1 MKKRFLS
8 ILMALCMMLTLAVPS
23 VAAGD
28 TVDLPIAETP
38 VTQETEGGT
47 EGQEP
52 PETPETPE
60 TPEDST
66 PPASPED
73 AGEPEEGGET
83 GDPSSGGEESVPPEE
98 DNSADVARIESATY
112 DTLDE
117 AVEAAV
123 EGATIVLLQD
133 CELTKGFNK
142 TLTFYSERKDYH

>member
-38 VTQETEGGT
+38 VTQETGGGT

-60 TPEDST
+60 TPEDSRRQRL
-66 PPASPED
+66 P
-73 AGEPEEGGET
+73 
-83 GDPSSGGEESVPPEE
+83 
-98 DNSADVARIESATY
+98 
-112 DTLDE
+112 
-117 AVEAAV
+117 
-123 EGATIVLLQD
+123 
-133 CELTKGFNK
+133 K
-142 TLTFYSERKDYH
+142 TLADPKGRGDRGPL

>member
-8 ILMALCMMLTLAVPS
+8 ILMALCMMLTLVVPS

-47 EGQEP
+47 EGQAP

-83 GDPSSGGEESVPPEE
+83 GTPLAAGRRVCRRQRNPRSMKV
-98 DNSADVARIESATY
+98 
-112 DTLDE
+112 TLRLRL
-117 AVEAAV
+117 
-123 EGATIVLLQD
+123 I
-133 CELTKGFNK
+133 
-142 TLTFYSERKDYH
+142 

>member
-28 TVDLPIAETP
+28 TVDPPIAETP

-66 PPASPED
+66 PPAPSED

-98 DNSADVARIESATY
+98 DNSAGVARIESETY

-117 AVEAAV
+117 AVKWQLMEQPSNYYRTA
-123 EGATIVLLQD
+123 
-133 CELTKGFNK
+133 N
-142 TLTFYSERKDYH
+142 

>member
-28 TVDLPIAETP
+28 TVDPPIAETP
-38 VTQETEGGT
+38 VTQETGGGT

-73 AGEPEEGGET
+73 AGGPEEGGET
-83 GDPSSGGEESVPPEE
+83 GDPSSGGEGSVPPEE
-98 DNSADVARIESATY
+98 DNSAGVARIGNCIY
-112 DTLDE
+112 DTLDD
-117 AVEAAV
+117 AVDAA
-123 EGATIVLLQD
+123 EEDAS
-133 CELTKGFNK
+133 
-142 TLTFYSERKDYH
+142 TLPLSC